1 MPKNVPLRDW
11 ASNSYDPRTG
21 RAASSLMNEGAPV
34 TIEGQR
40 ITPNKQMPRRD
51 TSGGGAET
59 WAEFDARNCQGGTPV
74 KDRPI
79 G

>member
-1 MPKNVPLRDW
+1 MAKNIPLRDW

-21 RAASSLMNEGAPV
+21 RAASSLMNEGAPFSS
-34 TIEGQR
+34 EAGR

-59 WAEFDARNCQGGTPV
+59 LAERDSRCTQGGTNI
-74 KDRPI
+74 KDRPL